1 MHSKAL
7 SPNPCSVSVLRHFRQ
22 GSKYQE
28 RAFTKTGTGKL
39 VESASR
45 KQLQGLFWGCFGVSR
60 DVLCMW
66 VHQGAPVP
74 FDISLALQ
82 R

>member
-45 KQLQGLFWGCFGVSR
+45 KQLQGLFWCFKRCAVY
-60 DVLCMW
+60 V
-66 VHQGAPVP
+66 GAPGCTST
-74 FDISLALQ
+74 I
-82 R
+82 